1 MIVLT
6 QEELQ
11 FFNDCDNLL
20 ASSQDVITRWSAE
33 NMTLEGYETQY
44 NEWLA
49 INVGATQD
57 IMLLNEAI
65 KQLTI
70 FYAKEKKKTLTNLGT
85 NISNV
90 INLWFENDYDLEFV
104 TYVERKKEYHRLI
117 DKVRGGSLLL
127 VTGGACQQTIT
138 LLIGVALTRAVGG
151 TFVFFDE
158 AFSNFGENE
167 IKNVPDILS
176 SIDDLQIFYVEHKYK
191 LLEGDDV
198 VTYIADRD
206 NESSFITIEDPSNI
220 LSEVI
225 EELNDRISIQS
236 RDIDTLKKFGVDY
249 MTLPNYQQYMEVD
262 TNGANTTDS
271 DITDSKI

>member
-1 MIVLT
+1 MT

-11 FFNDCDNLL
+11 FFNECNSLL
-20 ASSQDVITRWSAE
+20 ASSQDTITRWTAE
-33 NMTLEGYETQY
+33 NMTLENYEIQY

-57 IMLLNEAI
+57 IMLLSEAI

-90 INLWFENDYDLEFV
+90 INLWFDNDYDLEFI

-167 IKNVPDILS
+167 IKNVPDILA

-206 NESSFITIEDPSNI
+206 SESSFITIEDPNNI
-220 LSEVI
+220 LKDVI
-225 EELNDRISIQS
+225 EELSDRTTIQS

-249 MTLPNYQQYMEVD
+249 TTLPNCSQYMEVD
-262 TNGANTTDS
+262 NNGTESTATESTA
-271 DITDSKI
+271 I